1 MATEFDRNFMYRVY
15 PIERQDR
22 GKDLVKVL
30 TLGLLIQWV
39 LISIFWLLLLPINVN
54 LFEAIGIL
62 LVFTALVVATYLPN
76 CVRKMNQKNFGIR

>member
-39 LISIFWLLLLPINVN
+39 LISIFWLLLLSINVN

-76 CVRKMNQKNFGIR
+76 RVRKMNQKNFGIR

>member
-30 TLGLLIQWV
+30 TLGLLIQLV

-76 CVRKMNQKNFGIR
+76 RVRKMNQKNFGIR

>member
-30 TLGLLIQWV
+30 TLGLLIQWI

-62 LVFTALVVATYLPN
+62 LVFTALVVVTYLPN
-76 CVRKMNQKNFGIR
+76 RVRKMNQKNFGIR

>member
-30 TLGLLIQWV
+30 TLGLLIQWI

-76 CVRKMNQKNFGIR
+76 RVRKMNQKNFVIR

>member
-1 MATEFDRNFMYRVY
+1 MYRVY

-76 CVRKMNQKNFGIR
+76 RVRKMNQKNFGIR